1 MSEHHSMTLAD
12 GRAVSIRAAVLA
24 DVPALEALVDASIRM
39 LGARYYSASE
49 IESSMRYVFGVDTT
63 MVSDGT
69 YVVLEDAN
77 GILGAGGWSFRRT
90 PFGGDQATPVRD
102 ADHRQPGVDPAVIR
116 AMFVHPSAAR
126 QGVGSLILDACEARA
141 QEAGFTR
148 LELVATLSG
157 VDFYERMGYRPV
169 ETLHY
174 RMGDGSLI
182 DFVRMEKPGGTVS

>member
-1 MSEHHSMTLAD
+1 MPSSDSLTLAD

-24 DVPALEALVDASIRM
+24 DVPALEALVDASIRV
-39 LGARYYSASE
+39 LGANYYSASE
-49 IESSMRYVFGVDTT
+49 IESSMRYVFGTDTT
-63 MVSDGT
+63 MIRDGT
-69 YVVLEDAN
+69 YVVLESAE

-102 ADHRQPGVDPAVIR
+102 SDHRKPGVDPAVIR

-126 QGVGSLILDACEARA
+126 QGIGTLILDACEQRAR
-141 QEAGFTR
+141 EAGFAR

-157 VDFYERMGYRPV
+157 VAFYERRGYRPL

-174 RMGDGSLI
+174 RMGDGSHI
-182 DFVRMEKPGGTVS
+182 DFVRMEKPKRIS